1 MQAPSGCPRGEIMLA
16 ALFVAMLA
24 VGGGAYAVKTRQQRT
39 AVATAMT
46 GGDPERA
53 PDLFRRYGCGGCH
66 AIPRIAGADGKVGGP
81 LGGLRERVFIAGVA
95 NNTPGNLVRW
105 IVDPRHF
112 SPRTAMPATGI
123 SEKEARHLAAY
134 LYAQ

>member
-1 MQAPSGCPRGEIMLA
+1 MRALSGYPRGEIALA
-16 ALFVAMLA
+16 ALLAAMLA
-24 VGGGAYAVKTRQQRT
+24 VGGAAYAVRDGQQRM

-46 GGDPERA
+46 GGDPARA
-53 PDLFRRYGCGGCH
+53 PVLFRRYGCGGCH
-66 AIPRIAGADGKVGGP
+66 AIPGIVGADGKVGGP
-81 LGGLRERVFIAGVA
+81 LDGLRERVFIAGVV
-95 NNTPGNLVRW
+95 NNTPGNLVDW

-123 SEKEARHLAAY
+123 SANEARDLAAY